1 VLSETFIPFIGVAAG
16 AATPRRCP
24 DGLRKGGRIS
34 HMNASFE
41 FVAPQRIVFGAGTLA
56 EAAPIVRSFGRH
68 ALVVTGGTPGRAEP
82 LLTAL
87 RAKGIGCCTFP
98 VRGEPEVHTVRAA
111 VDLARTKGCDVV
123 IGIGGGAA
131 LDTAKAVAILSNHQG
146 DVLDYL
152 EIIGL
157 GGSIENPPL
166 PFIAIPTTAGS
177 GAEATWNSVIVSR
190 EHRAKVSLRSR
201 LMIARVALV
210 DPELTYELPPD
221 LTAATGM
228 DALAQLLEAYV
239 SLKANP
245 LTDGL
250 CLEGLARAARSLRRA
265 VAAGRDAPARE
276 DMALSGLL
284 GGMVLANAG
293 LGAAH
298 GIAGPLG
305 GMLPAPHGALCAA
318 LLPEVVAAN
327 LHALGAG
334 GTEGA
339 ALFRYRKI
347 ATILTGDSEASAA
360 ATVDWLRALV
370 KDLGIPGLGAHGLG
384 IEDVPELVAK
394 ASRASSMKGNP
405 VQLTDPELTAIIE
418 AAL

>member
-1 VLSETFIPFIGVAAG
+1 MGVVPA
-16 AATPRRCP
+16 PR
-24 DGLRKGGRIS
+24 GRIGGV
-34 HMNASFE
+34 NRRLE
-41 FVAPQRIVFGAGTLA
+41 FIAPQRIVFGAGTLP
-56 EAAPIVRSFGRH
+56 EAAPMTRGFGRR
-68 ALVVTGGTPGRAEP
+68 ALVITGKTPGRAEP

-87 RAKGIGCCTFP
+87 HAEGVNCVTFP
-98 VRGEPEVHTVRAA
+98 VHGEPEVETVRAA
-111 VDLARTKGCDVV
+111 VEFARNDCCDVV

-131 LDTAKAVAILSNHQG
+131 LDTAKAVAVLSNQEG

-152 EIIGL
+152 EIIGAGRSL
-157 GGSIENPPL
+157 EKPPL

-201 LMIARVALV
+201 MMIARVALV
-210 DPELTYELPPD
+210 DPELTYGLPPG
-221 LTAATGM
+221 LTATTGM

-239 SLKANP
+239 SAKANH

-250 CLEGLARAARSLRRA
+250 CCEGLTCAARSLRRA
-265 VAAGRDAPARE
+265 VAAGGGAAACE
-276 DMALSGLL
+276 DMSLAGLL

-318 LLPEVVAAN
+318 LLPEVVAGN
-327 LHALGAG
+327 LRALRSRLPDG
-334 GTEGA
+334 E
-339 ALFRYRKI
+339 ALSRYRKI
-347 ATILTGDSEASAA
+347 AAILTGVADAPAEAC
-360 ATVDWLRALV
+360 VEWLRALV
-370 KDLGIPGLGAHGLG
+370 KDLDIPKLGTHGLRA
-384 IEDVPELVAK
+384 EDLPELVAK

-405 VQLTDPELTAIIE
+405 VVLSDPELTAIIE

>member
-1 VLSETFIPFIGVAAG
+1 
-16 AATPRRCP
+16 
-24 DGLRKGGRIS
+24 
-34 HMNASFE
+34 MNDLFE
-41 FVAPQRIVFGAGTLA
+41 FVAPQRILFGSGTLS
-56 EAAPIVRSFGRH
+56 EAAPIARTFGRH
-68 ALVVTGGTPGRAEP
+68 ALVVTGGTPERAEP
-82 LLTAL
+82 LLFAL
-87 RAKGIGCCTFP
+87 RSNGVDYLTFP
-98 VRGEPEVHTVRAA
+98 VRGEPEVYTVRAA
-111 VDLARTKGCDVV
+111 ADLARTDGCDVV
-123 IGIGGGAA
+123 VGMGGGAA
-131 LDTAKAVAILSNHQG
+131 LDTAKAVAILSTHKG

-152 EIIGL
+152 EIIGAGRSL
-157 GGSIENPPL
+157 ENPPL

-210 DPELTYELPPD
+210 DPELTYGLPPD

-245 LTDGL
+245 ITDGM
-250 CLEGLARAARSLRRA
+250 CLEGLTRAARSLRRA
-265 VAAGRDAPARE
+265 VAAGRDASARE
-276 DMALSGLL
+276 DMSLAGLL
-284 GGMVLANAG
+284 GGMVLANSG

-327 LHALGAG
+327 LRTLDSHQGDGEALS
-334 GTEGA
+334 
-339 ALFRYRKI
+339 RYRRV
-347 ATILTGDSEASAA
+347 ATILTGDSDTSGAAS
-360 ATVDWLRALV
+360 VDWLRTLV

-384 IEDVPELVAK
+384 IKDVPELVAK

-405 VQLTDPELTAIIE
+405 VLLTDSELTAIIE
-418 AAL
+418 AAM